1 MMQLLFFAY
10 VRPTPQ
16 EPLSRA
22 PLLYKQTLE
31 HADGRQAKVSCIRI
45 GVCALFVTTVVVQCT
60 CYNCC
65 DEDGSDFSR

>member
-1 MMQLLFFAY
+1 MMRLLFFAY

-31 HADGRQAKVSCIRI
+31 HTDGRQPRVSCSRT
-45 GVCALFVTTVVVQCT
+45 GLCTLVVATVVAQCT
-60 CYNCC
+60 CYNYC
-65 DEDGSDFSR
+65 DRRE